1 MKKKEVHI
9 VQLIAKSLTEKL
21 SDEEQETLNQFLT
34 VEENTEEFAA
44 INTVWEDLEH
54 VEFNAFDKDVAWEQ
68 FETLKAEKKSNAIQL
83 QQTII
88 RSIAAVL
95 LLFVGIGWY
104 TYQKTSPMQT
114 EVSVWTTDGG
124 ETVMALAT
132 ENAKH
137 SNDLIELNVASVD
150 QIDGDGIDEIHVPAG
165 KRISVVLSDSS
176 KIWLAS
182 GSTFKFPRVFKG
194 ATREVEISGKAYF
207 EVHRDVKHPFIV
219 KGHSSDITVL
229 GTEFCVDNTNPK
241 REITTLV
248 EGSVALTKDGATLG
262 KLKPNE
268 QAILTNKSETIEIT
282 QVDAKSFVDWKE
294 GVLRII
300 DKPFLE
306 FQQDLEQWYGV
317 KIINNNKQL
326 VQSNFTGSFDQRDNI
341 HSVMQ
346 LIESLQGVHY
356 YMKGDTVIIH

>member
-1 MKKKEVHI
+1 MEKKDKHI
-9 VQLIAKSLTEKL
+9 EQLIAKSLTEKL
-21 SDEEQETLNQFLT
+21 SDEEQETLNKFL
-34 VEENTEEFAA
+34 EEEDNSEEFIA
-44 INTVWEDLEH
+44 INTVWDDLEH

-68 FETLKAEKKSNAIQL
+68 FETLKAEKESNTIQL
-83 QQTII
+83 RQTII

-95 LLFVGIGWY
+95 ILFVGVGWY
-104 TYQKTSPMQT
+104 TYQKTTPVKG
-114 EVSVWTTDGG
+114 ELSVWTTDGG
-124 ETVMALAT
+124 ETLMALPT

-137 SNDLIELNVASVD
+137 SNDLIELDVASVD

-165 KRISVVLSDSS
+165 KRISLVLSDSS

-182 GSTFKFPRVFKG
+182 GSTFKFPRIFNG
-194 ATREVEISGKAYF
+194 ATREVEIIGKAYF
-207 EVHRDVKHPFIV
+207 EVHKDVKHPFIV
-219 KGHSSDITVL
+219 KGQSSDITVL

-241 REITTLV
+241 KEITTLV
-248 EGSVALTKDGATLG
+248 EGSVALTKDGETLG

-282 QVDAKSFVDWKE
+282 SVDAKSFVDWKE

-326 VQSNFTGSFDQRDNI
+326 VKSNFTGSFDQRDNI

-346 LIESLQGVHY
+346 ILETLQGVHY
-356 YMKGDTVIIH
+356 YMKGDTIIIH